1 MSATIELLKIEKK
14 AYRDSQQ
21 DGIMEIVIGLFL
33 ISVISALISPKFAF
47 IYFFLMLIL
56 APVTERLRRRYT
68 YPRIGYARL
77 HTDPP
82 KETAKGIFTY
92 SIAVLVVVVIISF
105 IISGDMASLE
115 RCVKWS
121 PAFVGLMMVGAF
133 QYMASK
139 SGSIR
144 FYVFAVVSAILGFVL
159 SMVDFDSEFKY
170 IGLTIYLLIMGG
182 FLVISGIV
190 RFMRFLHRYPLPEK
204 EVYDVRCN

>member
-1 MSATIELLKIEKK
+1 MSATIDLLKIEKK

-21 DGIMEIVIGLFL
+21 DGIMELVIGLYLVITIVLLINSNYVFL
-33 ISVISALISPKFAF
+33 VLLLPPMFAF
-47 IYFFLMLIL
+47 I
-56 APVTERLRRRYT
+56 TERLRRRYT
-68 YPRIGYARL
+68 YPRIGYVKL

-82 KETAKGIFTY
+82 KETVKGIFTY
-92 SIAVLVVVVIISF
+92 MIAVLAVVVIISF

-133 QYMASK
+133 HYMASK

-144 FYVFAVVSAILGFVL
+144 FHVFAVVSATLGFVL

-170 IGLTIYLLIMGG
+170 IGLIIYLLIMGG
-182 FLVISGIV
+182 FLVISGIMM
-190 RFMRFLHRYPLPEK
+190 FIRFLHRYPLPEK
-204 EVYDVRCN
+204 EASDVNTN